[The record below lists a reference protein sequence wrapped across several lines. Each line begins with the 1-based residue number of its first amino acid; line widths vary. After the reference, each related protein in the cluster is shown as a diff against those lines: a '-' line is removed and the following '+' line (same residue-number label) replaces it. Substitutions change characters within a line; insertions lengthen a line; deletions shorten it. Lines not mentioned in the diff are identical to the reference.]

1 MKKLLFLFAVLLTS
15 VGAWAQTSYTV
26 SATTGTG
33 VSGNGYSKTW
43 TYTVSD
49 ANPAALTLTAA
60 ASNMKVIDGQLTLW
74 TGTASPYTYTLQV
87 PVFYRI
93 VSYSFDFVRQGTYAA
108 NESVTLTVGEQ
119 TYTATTETQKVTVNN
134 VNAGSTSFKMTGS
147 NKGIVVTDFVVVV
160 DCAFEVTTDETKP
173 IWHTIKNVRG
183 NVYAQYNGSGKN
195 MQLSP
200 VADTKGHLFYFT
212 AGSNGGYK
220 IHNAATTNKCAD
232 FTSWNTDGIDW
243 YITPSGNTDKPGWA
257 ITKNADR
264 TGGWNNAGNSGTS
277 VAGFSGDDI
286 GSTWAIERFTSDISS
301 VGIKMSTNDTKYL
314 YNIKNDRKSKFAN
327 YTGNGKFSQT
337 GATNPGSYWYFV
349 EVPDVE
355 GVPEGYKACYI
366 YNAATD
372 LAVQNHSNGFMS
384 TPTDGTYPA
393 KIYFV
398 GPYEA
403 TYWGYVIYPKG
414 SNTGWNDLDGS
425 SVTDYNYKTDGS
437 IWDIIPADKTEA
449 TLKTEAATAKT
460 NALNKIALYE
470 YADYY
475 TYADDAIV
483 TAKTTVNAATNDNLK
498 NALFGHVAINNAIA
512 TLEASAK
519 GTTAPAAGDII
530 QLKHR
535 SDNKYLKDNGTNAN
549 NTDNQNDLATLWY
562 VEEGDGGNVKLKNVS
577 TNKYIG
583 QIRKSAAVE
592 MQADVADA
600 AQFAWTNQ
608 TGTYAVFKDVN
619 TESVVEGD
627 LNYLYGHV
635 NGDHNLV
642 GWEPNDDNTQW
653 LVSKVNSFTIV
664 YKHNDVVQSTVTE
677 YVKQGAVYTVSSPIA
692 FTAPSAVTVGEAE
705 LEAADGVF
713 SFEPTGGETVTV
725 ELVESLPFTKTKLN
739 DDGSFPLNTVWYVIL
754 QNSTANSAEA
764 WKYDAVNGVTTEA
777 ISGITAY
784 TDNHLWCFA
793 GSKDDLKIYN
803 KVAGSSLSLTNTDP
817 ASMVAEHEAVWKMV
831 KSADEATF
839 SGKGPFCLQKGN
851 ETSYLNLKNGK
862 LKYYSQ
868 RDKGSTIRVAAYL
881 SVKYMFKGV
890 ELTEHSV
897 NQLVDL
903 GSTHTITNP
912 YANKYVNVTCAVNG
926 NRVEAVDGQ
935 WTVNVSQPT
944 SVIVTITEDL
954 PFKTSTDYATANWHY
969 LQMNSNNWKYMQT
982 KVADNK
988 TESVNVN
995 SLGDRALWAFV
1006 GDAINGFKI
1015 WNKGAGEGYV
1025 LTVDAVTNQTEAYMK
1040 ENGTQVWTIEKGNG
1054 GFIIRQGTQECLNDF
1069 AGGSVMK
1076 IWNNSGAP
1084 TGTGSAFRTISGG
1097 VTDLADLCLPGIF
1110 TLQAER
1116 SPLLYDANAGE
1127 PTKLSSGMV
1136 SNIPANAK
1144 DSRQQFMIS
1153 ESDTDGLY
1161 YLYNIAAARFVDANL
1176 NFTDYPEPVLSF
1188 EANPANPVFP
1198 WFVKIGGKYV
1208 VPGSNGEVNK
1218 IFHTST
1224 PSEDDGKR
1232 YRIEYVDEDLSLA
1245 QAVDMVIQHADGLLK
1260 DASSLSNS
1268 KVYLVST
1275 YDRGAWMYND
1285 EKDALWSTRVAD
1297 PNSADPNNP
1306 NWLPGS
1312 ANSEDEAQQFAFLT
1326 VGGKTYLYSVG
1337 AGKFVVKSGDYTA
1350 YSDNPTQPVVL
1361 LPAAG
1366 NKFFPIVVAFVDG
1379 ENQHHI
1385 GISNGFTPPV
1395 ITNYNNLEDSGNKV
1409 DIREVGDLEN
1419 SAEILAK
1426 METYLTAQTLVPE
1439 LQALIEK
1446 AEAALTYLL
1455 ESDNKVALATAKTT
1469 AENLLTSGSYTA
1481 ETLGVQIT
1489 ALTTALNNA
1498 TLVSE
1503 TTGFN
1508 NAYVYTF
1515 VSKRGWMVATEE
1527 DATVKSTNEGDADEA
1542 LHQWAVYK
1550 SENNNY
1556 YLYNIGKQQFMGF
1569 VNTGGAK
1576 IPFAETP
1583 QMTTLTFKKS
1593 NWADYP
1599 IMFSVDNVGAVN
1611 NDMYGDMKYWNN
1623 GWTNLQDDGNN
1634 HKVTIVGAV
1643 PSASLTD
1650 IENAVVLFEA
1660 VDALE
1665 AALADADNRLDNAL
1679 GYYSCTAEAQTELD
1693 AIEEFLATA
1702 TDAAAID
1709 EKTARV
1715 NELIATFTLNKPQAG
1730 KFYRLK
1736 GISGNYIDATSIYN
1750 NANATSGQMSMKA
1763 EANANLAGTIFYL
1776 DDLDEENHFL
1786 NYATGTY
1793 VRQTSEIGA
1802 VGATKGV
1809 WSFDASTRTLGKLV
1823 LSCTTIS
1830 SNAGQNLHDNEG
1842 TRADRCSSV
1851 CGERHDWTVE
1861 EVTSLPFTFN
1871 SKALGFATF
1880 CAPVNVVIPND
1891 VTAYIAEI
1899 QGKTL
1904 KMRKFVVEDG
1914 ENLILPAE
1922 TPVMLYKDDY
1932 LTEATIELQIVGG
1945 EYTLSDEDKAKNN
1958 FFGTIAAEELPTDE
1972 TYNYYSLQKKASDS
1986 KVGFYRKAEGDDK
1999 VLGGFKAWIMIEEA
2013 EYSQAR
2019 AFTIIFDG
2027 DNATGIKEAL
2037 GLENEN
2043 VEIYDLSG
2051 RRLDKPAKGVNI
2063 IGGKLVVK

>member
-1 MKKLLFLFAVLLTS
+1 MKKLLFLFAVLLMS
-15 VGAWAQTSYTV
+15 VGAWGQTSYTV
-26 SATTGTG
+26 SATTGTA
-33 VSGNGYSKTW
+33 NREGYFATW
-43 TYTVSD
+43 SYTTSD

-60 ASNMKVIDGQLTLW
+60 GNNNMKVIDDQLTLW
-74 TGTASPYTYTLQV
+74 TGTADPFTYTLQV

-108 NESVTLTVGEQ
+108 NQSVTLTVGEQ

-134 VNAGSTSFKMTGS
+134 VNASSTSFKMTGS
-147 NKGIVVTDFVVVV
+147 NMGIVVTNFVVVV

-183 NVYAQYNGSGKN
+183 NVYAQYNGAGQK

-232 FTSWNTDGIDW
+232 FTSWTADGIEW
-243 YITPSGNTDKPGWA
+243 YIEKSGNADKPGFA
-257 ITKNADR
+257 ISKKSDLTQQVA
-264 TGGWNNAGNSGTS
+264 WNNEAGKNLKISNWDGN
-277 VAGFSGDDI
+277 DI
-286 GSTWAIERFTSDISS
+286 GSTWAIELFTDDISS
-301 VGIKMSTNDTKYL
+301 LGIKMSTNGTKHL

-327 YTGNGKFSQT
+327 YTGSGAFSQT
-337 GATNPGSYWYFV
+337 DGTPPGSYWYFV

-372 LAVQNHSNGFMS
+372 LAVQNHSNGHMS

-403 TYWGYVIYPKG
+403 TYWGYVIYPQG
-414 SNTGWNDLDGS
+414 SGNGWNDKSGS

-475 TYADDAIV
+475 TYADDAIA

-498 NALFGHVAINNAIA
+498 NALSGHIAINNAIA

-519 GTTAPAAGDII
+519 GATAPAAGDII
-530 QLKHR
+530 QLKNR

-562 VEEGDGGNVKLKNVS
+562 VEKGDGGNVKLKNVS

-583 QIRKSAAVE
+583 QIRKSVAVV
-592 MQADVADA
+592 MQADVANA

-619 TESVVEGD
+619 TEGVAEGD

-635 NGDHNLV
+635 NNGNLV
-642 GWEPNDDNTQW
+642 GWEAGSNPTQW

-754 QNSTANSAEA
+754 QNSTANSAQA
-764 WKYDAVNGVTTEA
+764 WKYDAENGVTTEA

-817 ASMVAEHEAVWKMV
+817 ASMVAVNEAVWKMA

-839 SGKGPFCLQKGN
+839 SGKGPFCLQKGD
-851 ETSYLNLKNGK
+851 ETSYLNLSDGQ
-862 LKYYSQ
+862 LKYYSE

-897 NQLVDL
+897 NQLVEL

-935 WTVNVSQPT
+935 WTVNVSQAT

-954 PFKTSTDYATANWHY
+954 PFKTSTDYATANWQY
-969 LQMNSNNWKYMQT
+969 LQANSSSWKFVQKNENDNNT
-982 KVADNK
+982 SSA
-988 TESVNVN
+988 NVN

-1015 WNKGAGEGYV
+1015 LNKGAEGAV
-1025 LTVDAVTNQTEAYMK
+1025 LTVDDTNNATVAYMK
-1040 ENGTQVWTIEKGNG
+1040 KSGNQIWTIEKGNG
-1054 GFIIRQGTQECLNDF
+1054 GFVIRQGAQECLNDF
-1069 AGGSVMK
+1069 GGGGVIK
-1076 IWNNSGAP
+1076 IYNHQNSP

-1097 VTDLADLCLPGIF
+1097 VTDLADLCFPGIF

-1144 DSRQQFMIS
+1144 DSRQQFLIS

-1161 YLYNIAAARFVDANL
+1161 YLYNIAAARFVDADL

-1188 EANPANPVFP
+1188 EPNPANPVFP

-1224 PSEDDGKR
+1224 PADDDGKR
-1232 YRIEYVDEDLSLA
+1232 YRIEYVDEDPSMA
-1245 QAVDMVIQHADGLLK
+1245 QAVAMVIQHVDGLLK
-1260 DASSLSNS
+1260 DANDLSNR
-1268 KVYLVST
+1268 KVYTVST
-1275 YDRGAWMYND
+1275 YDRGVWSYNA
-1285 EKDALWSTRVAD
+1285 EKDALWYAASV
-1297 PNSADPNNP
+1297 NP
-1306 NWLPGS
+1306 DTKT
-1312 ANSEDEAQQFAFLT
+1312 EQFAFLT
-1326 VGGKTYLYSVG
+1326 VGGRTYLYSVG
-1337 AGKFVVKSGDYTA
+1337 AGKFVKMSGADGAGRTYTA
-1350 YSDNPTQPVVL
+1350 YSNVPSQPVEIL
-1361 LPAAG
+1361 KATG
-1366 NKFFPIVVAFVDG
+1366 NKFFPLVVALKDG
-1379 ENQHHI
+1379 SNEHHI
-1385 GISNGFTPPV
+1385 GISSTYEPPV
-1395 ITNYNNLEDSGNKV
+1395 ITFYNNLGDDGNKV
-1409 DIREVGDLEN
+1409 AICEAGDLEN
-1419 SAEILAK
+1419 SAEILAT
-1426 METYLTAQTLVPE
+1426 MDAYLAAQTLVPE
-1439 LQALIEK
+1439 LNALITRAEK
-1446 AEAALTYLL
+1446 ALTYLL
-1455 ESDNKVALATAKTT
+1455 EADKGALATAKTN
-1469 AENLLTSGSYTA
+1469 AENVLSGSYNSDM
-1481 ETLGVQIT
+1481 LGEQIT

-1515 VSKRGWMVATEE
+1515 VSKRGWMVAT
-1527 DATVKSTNEGDADEA
+1527 DAATVKSTYEGAADNV

-1569 VNTGGAK
+1569 ANVQNEE
-1576 IPFAETP
+1576 IPFAATP

-1593 NWADYP
+1593 NWEDYP
-1599 IMFSVDNVGAVN
+1599 IMFSVDNVGVVN
-1611 NDMYGDMKYWNN
+1611 NNERGAMIYWNN
-1623 GWTNLQDDGNN
+1623 GWTNLEDGGNN

-1643 PSASLTD
+1643 TSETLTA
-1650 IENAVVLFEA
+1650 IKNAVVLFEA
-1660 VDALE
+1660 IDALQK
-1665 AALADADNRLDNAL
+1665 ALADADNRLDDAL
-1679 GYYSCTAEAQTELD
+1679 GYYSCTAQTQTELD

-1715 NELIATFTLNKPQAG
+1715 NELIATFTLNMPETG
-1730 KFYRLK
+1730 KFY
-1736 GISGNYIDATSIYN
+1736 YIQSANTNQYLSNVKSNTLTTTADKSAN
-1750 NANATSGQMSMKA
+1750 N
-1763 EANANLAGTIFYL
+1763 IFYFESESEGESTYTYL
-1776 DDLDEENHFL
+1776 VAYENGHYVTNPWNIGVGEVIIKGTEKYKQTKSFVEGQVGK
-1786 NYATGTY
+1786 YALKYFSDKGEDYYFTASGTS
-1793 VRQTSEIGA
+1793 T
-1802 VGATKGV
+1802 
-1809 WSFDASTRTLGKLV
+1809 DAQQDNSR
-1823 LSCTTIS
+1823 
-1830 SNAGQNLHDNEG
+1830 NDAQWNLEL
-1842 TRADRCSSV
+1842 
-1851 CGERHDWTVE
+1851 
-1861 EVTSLPFTFN
+1861 VTSLPFTF
-1871 SKALGFATF
+1871 KAAALGFATF
-1880 CAPVNVVIPND
+1880 CAPVNVKIPND
-1891 VTAYIAEI
+1891 VTAYVAKI
-1899 QGKTL
+1899 QGNTL

-1914 ENLILPAE
+1914 EKLILPAE
-1922 TPVMLYKDDY
+1922 TPVMLYKAD
-1932 LTEATIELQIVGG
+1932 LTEATIELPIVDG
-1945 EYTLSDEDKAKNN
+1945 EYTLSNEDANKND
-1958 FFGTIAAEELPTDE
+1958 FVGTIAAKKLDDTKFC
-1972 TYNYYSLQKKASDS
+1972 YSLQVNREDS
-1986 KVGFYRKAEGDDK
+1986 NKVGFYSKATGTK
-1999 VLGGFKAWIMIEEA
+1999 GGFKAWIETDK
-2013 EYSQAR
+2013 SQGAR
-2019 AFTIIFDG
+2019 TFTIIFDG
-2027 DNATGIKEAL
+2027 DDATGLKEAL

-2051 RRLDKPAKGVNI
+2051 RRLDKPTKGVNV
-2063 IGGKLVVK
+2063 IGGKLVIK

>member
-33 VSGNGYSKTW
+33 NKTGYFATW
-43 TYTVSD
+43 SYTTSD

-60 ASNMKVIDGQLTLW
+60 GNNNMKVIDDQLTLW
-74 TGTASPYTYTLQV
+74 TGTADPFTYTLQV

-183 NVYAQYNGSGKN
+183 NVYAQYNGSGQK

-232 FTSWNTDGIDW
+232 FTSWTADGIEW
-243 YITPSGNTDKPGWA
+243 YIEKSGNADKPGFA
-257 ITKNADR
+257 ISKKSDLTQQVA
-264 TGGWNNAGNSGTS
+264 WNNEGGGNLKISYWDGN
-277 VAGFSGDDI
+277 DI
-286 GSTWAIERFTSDISS
+286 GSTWAIERFTGDISS

-327 YTGNGKFSQT
+327 YTGNGVFSQT
-337 GATNPGSYWYFV
+337 GGTNPGSYWYFV

-414 SNTGWNDLDGS
+414 SNNGWNDHAGS

-475 TYADDAIV
+475 TYADDAIA

-519 GTTAPAAGDII
+519 GAIAPAAGDII
-530 QLKHR
+530 QLKNKH
-535 SDNKYLKDNGTNAN
+535 DNKYLKDNGTNAN

-583 QIRKSAAVE
+583 QIRKSRAVA
-592 MQADVADA
+592 MQADVANA

-619 TESVVEGD
+619 TEGVAEGD

-635 NGDHNLV
+635 NGGNLV
-642 GWEPNDDNTQW
+642 GWEPGADATQW

-754 QNSTANSAEA
+754 QNSTANSAQA
-764 WKYDAVNGVTTEA
+764 WKYDAENGVTTEA

-817 ASMVAEHEAVWKMV
+817 ASMVAVNEAVWKMA

-839 SGKGPFCLQKGN
+839 SGKGPFCLQKGD
-851 ETSYLNLKNGK
+851 ETSYLNLSDGQ

-897 NQLVDL
+897 NQLVEL

-935 WTVNVSQPT
+935 WTVNVSQAT

-954 PFKTSTDYATANWHY
+954 PFKTSTDYATANWQY

-982 KVADNK
+982 KEADNK
-988 TESVNVN
+988 TASVNVN

-1006 GDAINGFKI
+1006 GDALNGFKI

-1025 LTVDAVTNQTEAYMK
+1025 LTVDAVTDETEAYMK

-1054 GFIIRQGTQECLNDF
+1054 GFIIRQGTQECLNDY

-1097 VTDLADLCLPGIF
+1097 VTNLADLCFPGIF

-1188 EANPANPVFP
+1188 EANPDNPVFP

-1208 VPGSNGEVNK
+1208 VPGSGGTEGNK
-1218 IFHTST
+1218 IHHLESADN
-1224 PSEDDGKR
+1224 DDGKR
-1232 YRIEYVDEDLSLA
+1232 YRIEKADEDMDLAYSLA
-1245 QAVDMVIQHADGLLK
+1245 YVIGYAEALLK
-1260 DASSLSNS
+1260 DVNSLDNS

-1275 YDRGAWMYND
+1275 CDRGAWMYND
-1285 EKDALWSTRVAD
+1285 EEDALWSTRVAD

-1312 ANSEDEAQQFAFLT
+1312 ANSENKAQQFAFLT

-1385 GISNGFTPPV
+1385 GISNAFTPPV

-1409 DIREVGDLEN
+1409 DISEVGSLEN
-1419 SAEILAK
+1419 SAEILTE
-1426 METYLTAQTLVPE
+1426 METYLIAQTLVPE
-1439 LQALIEK
+1439 LEGLIARAEK
-1446 AEAALTYLL
+1446 ALTYLL
-1455 ESDNKVALATAKTT
+1455 EGDKKIALEAAKTN
-1469 AENLLTSGSYTA
+1469 AEGVLASVYNA
-1481 ETLGVQIT
+1481 DMLGEQIT
-1489 ALTTALNNA
+1489 ALSTALNA
-1498 TLVSE
+1498 AIIVDDYAKFT
-1503 TTGFN
+1503 N
-1508 NAYVYTF
+1508 NYVYSF
-1515 VSKRGWMVATEE
+1515 VTSRGWVGADANSENLIGTANSKVDPAPTPSE
-1527 DATVKSTNEGDADEA
+1527 DNAMF
-1542 LHQWAVYK
+1542 QWAVYK
-1550 SENNNY
+1550 SANNHY
-1556 YLYNIGKQQFMGF
+1556 YLYNIGKEKFMG
-1569 VNTGGAK
+1569 VQSTNEQP
-1576 IPFAETP
+1576 IPFADAP
-1583 QMTTLTFKKS
+1583 QSLKTTFKNIS
-1593 NWADYP
+1593 GGVEYP
-1599 IMFSVDNVGAVN
+1599 IMLSPDNVGAVSQN
-1611 NDMYGDMKYWNN
+1611 GNAGLFYWNG
-1623 GWTNLQDDGNN
+1623 GWNRTDDAGSN
-1634 HKVTIVGAV
+1634 HKVTIVGAITE
-1643 PSASLTD
+1643 STLAT
-1650 IENAVVLFEA
+1650 IAEA
-1660 VDALE
+1660 VELYEEICELGD
-1665 AALADADNRLDNAL
+1665 ALADADNRLDAAL
-1679 GYYSCTAEAQTELD
+1679 GYYSCTAQTQTELD
-1693 AIEEFLATA
+1693 DIEEFMATA
-1702 TDAAAID
+1702 TDVAEVNA
-1709 EKTARV
+1709 KTARV
-1715 NELIATFTLNKPQAG
+1715 NELIATFTLNVPQAG
-1730 KFYRLK
+1730 KFYRIKNNAGNGYLS
-1736 GISGNYIDATSIYN
+1736 SGESGRTQFKADIATDASSIFGYID
-1750 NANATSGQMSMKA
+1750 
-1763 EANANLAGTIFYL
+1763 
-1776 DDLDEENHFL
+1776 
-1786 NYATGTY
+1786 
-1793 VRQTSEIGA
+1793 
-1802 VGATKGV
+1802 
-1809 WSFDASTRTLGKLV
+1809 GKL
-1823 LSCTTIS
+1823 LSYKNGMYIHNDGGQLKYAANPGEGIAINFVSSLEPGKLQIRYYTTENRYLYS
-1830 SNAGQNLHDNEG
+1830 GGTGNTDAGRDAANTTEA
-1842 TRADRCSSV
+1842 RYRF
-1851 CGERHDWTVE
+1851 TVE
-1861 EVTSLPFTFN
+1861 EVTTLPFTF
-1871 SKALGFATF
+1871 KQAALGFATF
-1880 CAPVNVVIPND
+1880 NAPVAVEIPTGVLAYVAD
-1891 VTAYIAEI
+1891 VDEENS
-1899 QGKTL
+1899 TL
-1904 KMRKFVVEDG
+1904 KMYRLEG
-1914 ENLILPAE
+1914 NEIPAE
-1922 TPVMLYKDDY
+1922 TPVLLYNESAKTANQNVD
-1932 LTEATIELQIVGG
+1932 IKIVDSYAGNEGG
-1945 EYTLSDEDKAKNN
+1945 DISTKKGFD
-1958 FFGTIAAEELPTDE
+1958 GTVAAE
-1972 TYNYYSLQKKASDS
+1972 TYPENTTVYSLQKHTDGT
-1986 KVGFYRKAEGDDK
+1986 KVGFYKKSADTT
-1999 VLGGFKAWIMIEEA
+1999 LGGFKAWVKIAGEPTA
-2013 EYSQAR
+2013 EGR

-2027 DNATGIKEAL
+2027 DDATGLKEAL

-2051 RRLDKPAKGVNI
+2051 RRLDKPTKGVNVV
-2063 IGGKLVVK
+2063 GGKLVIN